1 MATGQV
7 TGTYGTGI
15 GPVYT
20 YVNKKLLEIAK
31 PYMPLHTLAQKK
43 LIPLNSGT
51 IGKFTR
57 LMRLPK
63 VTSALTEGTADTPGN
78 VYATDF
84 DVTVAEWGDSIA
96 VSSLLDM
103 TFITP
108 ALTAYTE
115 ILAISAGQSMN
126 LELQKTLWGTAFS
139 SAALSVHGC
148 IGLAGE
154 RTTPGS
160 FNQDLT
166 ANSTASTTTFGY
178 NELFSGNLE
187 ATEGDDFKGGTI
199 TFNNPQSPNYGFARR
214 ISDSSSTSPVTITWL
229 GAVKVAHNDAN
240 TLLYGAETAR
250 VTHFKTTG
258 ALKMTKGTDVLRA
271 KTIRRAYSVLDSE
284 CAVPFVK
291 GDYAIVIPPHSMST
305 LSEETSTGGFL
316 DTFKYTDSGPI
327 LDNEIARTA
336 GFRVLK
342 ETEPYLIDATAA
354 TVGNYTGTKGDME
367 VVFALGK
374 NCLGAC
380 GLQGNNS
387 IGQADTKIIV
397 KRPGPGTTSDP
408 TDMFSTMAWKTT
420 WARLSLNACW
430 GVGIVVYPNTI

>member
-1 MATGQV
+1 MAVQV

-15 GPVYT
+15 GPTYT
-20 YVNKKLLEIAK
+20 YINKKLLEIAK
-31 PYMPLHTLAQKK
+31 PYMPLHTLAQKR
-43 LIPLNSGT
+43 LIPLHSGT
-51 IGKFTR
+51 TAQFTR
-57 LMRLPK
+57 LMRIPK
-63 VTSALTEGTADTPGN
+63 VTSALSGEGTVQTPSA

-84 DVTVAEWGDSIA
+84 EVTVAQWGKPIG
-96 VSSLLDM
+96 VSTLLDD

-115 ILAISAGQSMN
+115 ILGINAGQSMN
-126 LELQKTLWGTAFS
+126 LELQKSLWNTAPGVAGTS
-139 SAALSVHGC
+139 LSGC
-148 IGLAGE
+148 IGLVGDRSHVGKYNE
-154 RTTPGS
+154 H
-160 FNQDLT
+160 LT
-166 ANSTASTTTFGY
+166 SDSTGSTTTFTY
-178 NELFSGNLE
+178 NALYSGNTTWNKHADGL
-187 ATEGDDFKGGTI
+187 GGMI
-199 TFNNPQSPNYGFARR
+199 TLNNPCSPNYGYARR
-214 ISDSSSTSPVTITWL
+214 ISDSTSTSPASITWL
-229 GAVKVAHNDAN
+229 GAVKVANNDAN
-240 TLLYGAETAR
+240 TVLYGAETAR
-250 VTHFKTTG
+250 VAHLLSGTT
-258 ALKMTKGTDVLRA
+258 LKLTKGTDVLRA

-284 CAVPFVK
+284 CALPFIQ
-291 GDYAIVIPPHSMST
+291 GDYAIVIPPHSMAT
-305 LSEETSTGGFL
+305 LAEETSTGGFL

-354 TVGNYTGTKGDME
+354 TVGDYTGTSGDLE

-380 GLQGNNS
+380 GLQGQS
-387 IGQADTKIIV
+387 KLGPDTRIII
-397 KRPGPGTTSDP
+397 KRPGPQTTGDP